1 MHGDWFFKKLGF
13 FGFRALETLSYEDE
27 RDSQGYIY
35 IYIMHGKESLGR
47 DEGSFLENF
56 LWLTSLWRVSRR

>member
-1 MHGDWFFKKLGF
+1 M
-13 FGFRALETLSYEDE
+13 ETLSYEDE
-27 RDSQGYIY
+27 RDSQGYIYIY

-56 LWLTSLWRVSRR
+56 HWLTSLWRVSRR